1 MKPHPGSKPSFGID
15 YGYVVFMIAY
25 AEVIIEDN
33 NLLTIE
39 AAMELQEALSPM
51 LE

>member
-15 YGYVVFMIAY
+15 YGYVVFMITY
-25 AEVIIEDN
+25 AEVTIADN